1 MGKVV
6 SSVENDIWNGNR
18 EKIIS
23 KLEEQSNIAQD
34 MAAVLKVGSPITEM
48 GSLSFIHDED
58 GELIV
63 TVRQEIRIEISEK

>member
-48 GSLSFIHDED
+48 NSLSFIHDED